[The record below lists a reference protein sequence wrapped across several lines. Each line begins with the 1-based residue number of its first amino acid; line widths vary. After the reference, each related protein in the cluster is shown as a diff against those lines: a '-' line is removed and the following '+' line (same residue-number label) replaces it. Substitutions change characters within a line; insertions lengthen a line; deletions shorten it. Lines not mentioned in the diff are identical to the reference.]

1 MPDQKDI
8 KNILLGVVKKH
19 SETYSHLQQDSVL
32 NEVRSLMGN
41 KGDTIELQEVILTTW
56 YDLFRS
62 GHLSWG
68 SDLSNVSPPFFHLT
82 EKGKNFLSNFSRDP
96 ANPTGYLENLKKFKI
111 NDVALSYMH
120 ESVNSYNNNCH
131 KATAVMIGCASESTI
146 LELRDTLVAKMTALG
161 KTVNP
166 KLNNER
172 IKTVIDEIEVIIE
185 SNKKNIPKPLF
196 ESFSTYW
203 TALSGQIRISRNEA
217 GHPNS
222 VDPVTEDSVHASLLL
237 FPEFLKLIGDIS
249 EWINNQY
256 S

>member
-1 MPDQKDI
+1 MMPDQKDI

-19 SETYSHLQQDSVL
+19 SEIYSLQQDSVL
-32 NEVRSLMGN
+32 SEVKSLMGN
-41 KGDTIELQEVILTTW
+41 GATIELQEVILTTW

-82 EKGKNFLSNFSRDP
+82 EKGKKFLSNFSRDP
-96 ANPTGYLENLKKFKI
+96 ANPTGYLENIKKFKI
-111 NDVALSYMH
+111 NDVALSYVY
-120 ESVNSYNNNCH
+120 ESVNSYNNNCY
-131 KATAVMIGCASESTI
+131 KAAAVMIGCASESMI
-146 LELRDTLVAKMTALG
+146 LELRDTLVAKMAALG
-161 KTVNP
+161 KTANP

-237 FPEFLKLIGDIS
+237 FPEILKLIGDIS
-249 EWINNQY
+249 EWINNHY